1 MSTSQAPDHSALEA
15 QIRAHA
21 EADRRRSALTAAIE
35 GYGPEVL
42 GYMHTVGRGEVDADE
57 AFSEL
62 CERLWRGLPTFEWR
76 STFRTW
82 MYVVARNVM
91 HNHHQSRRGQRARV
105 VPLADAPEV
114 AEVAERVRTTTA
126 VYLKTETK
134 TRLQAVREALD
145 PDDQTLLVLR
155 LDRKLSWSE
164 TAIVLCGGEVTE
176 EADVAREAARLRKR
190 FERLKSQ
197 VTQRLR
203 EG

>member
-1 MSTSQAPDHSALEA
+1 MTTSPGPDHAELEA

-42 GYMHTVGRGEVDADE
+42 GYMHSVGRGEVDADE

-62 CERLWRGLPTFEWR
+62 CERLWRGLPRFEWR

-91 HNHHQSRRGQRARV
+91 YNHHQSRKGQRARV
-105 VPLADAPEV
+105 VPLGDAPEV

-134 TRLQAVREALD
+134 TRLQAVRDALD

-164 TAIVLCGGEVTE
+164 IAIVLSGGEATDD
-176 EADVAREAARLRKR
+176 AAIARESARLRKR
-190 FERLKSQ
+190 FERLKTQ

-203 EG
+203 NG